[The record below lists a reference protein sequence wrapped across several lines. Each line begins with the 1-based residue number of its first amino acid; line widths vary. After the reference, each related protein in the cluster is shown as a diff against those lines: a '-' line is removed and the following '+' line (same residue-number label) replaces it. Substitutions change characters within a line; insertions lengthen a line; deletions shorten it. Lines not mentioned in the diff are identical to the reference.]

1 MQSTV
6 ATAADE
12 SVRTEHMPI
21 ESRRICAQRILKAAQ
36 EAAFRNGT
44 SKMTLE
50 EINAEI
56 AATRAERKAREKTG

>member
-1 MQSTV
+1 MQSAV
-6 ATAADE
+6 ATAAE
-12 SVRTEHMPI
+12 EAVRTERVPDM
-21 ESRRICAQRILKAAQ
+21 CAQRILKAAQ